1 MNPDQRL
8 PSPLELALLQLRLLE
23 SQPCDARIA
32 DLQLLLSLKAHGPQ
46 TAERLEKRLGVS
58 NSSIS
63 RMTRRLGD
71 QNRKG
76 GSGFGLIKRTKDPA
90 EGRRHLICLSRE
102 GAELVQHLPRPQGS
116 A

>member
-1 MNPDQRL
+1 MSHDKGL
-8 PSPLELALLQLRLLE
+8 PSPLELALLQLRILE

-32 DLQLLLSLKAHGPQ
+32 DLQLLLSLRLHGPQ
-46 TAERLEKRLGVS
+46 TSERLEKRLGVS

-76 GSGFGLIKRTKDPA
+76 GKGFGLIARTKDPA
-90 EGRRHLICLSRE
+90 EGRRHLICLSRQ
-102 GAELVQHLPRPQGS
+102 GAELVQRLP
-116 A
+116 